1 MEGGGKVKTYGK
13 CPVCGEILDP
23 EVSDAYIFEND
34 SFETIVRKLFYEHLR
49 QVNECLVDIV
59 ANPRGKYGQCPICK
73 YELDPRNSSAD
84 IVDDDPE
91 DYKYRMMLNEHFEAS
106 SECLLKIVSVNK

>member
-49 QVNECLVDIV
+49 QCEDCLFEIINVPD
-59 ANPRGKYGQCPICK
+59 KKFDQCPVCK
-73 YELDPRNSSAD
+73 YDLDPRNSSVD
-84 IVDDDPE
+84 IVDEDPYY
-91 DYKYRMMLNEHFEAS
+91 YKMRKMLEAHFEADPR
-106 SECLLKIVSVNK
+106 CLLKIVSLK